1 MGVPG
6 FIGVGGDGSTPDLHV
21 LLRGLQAHL
30 ADGLLVVVGSGM
42 SVAQGLPSMTTLA
55 EHLVVNMPS
64 RLAAEWAPVAAS
76 VRTQGLEAALR
87 NAEVSPDLAA
97 AMRRL
102 TAELVAAGEADA
114 LRAILAEG
122 RVPGLGL
129 LLGHLAPIVQDAL
142 PVVTTNSD
150 RLIEVSAEVAGWGV
164 DSQFTGHYLAQERQ
178 TRQPLGFVQGVARA
192 GKGYRLQYRQR
203 IDLCKPHGSLDWF
216 DLGGQPV
223 RSALPFGQEPLIITP
238 GAAKYKDGYARPFD
252 RHRERANHQIDSA
265 ARFLILGY
273 GFNDDHLETHL
284 APRMRAGAETVILTR
299 ELTLSA
305 KTLLRQCP
313 RSVALC
319 SRATPDSGFELHTA
333 SGSAEYDGDAL
344 WQLTTFVEKGVA

>member
-102 TAELVAAGEADA
+102 TAELEIG
-114 LRAILAEG
+114 RAH
-122 RVPGLGL
+122 V
-129 LLGHLAPIVQDAL
+129 
-142 PVVTTNSD
+142 
-150 RLIEVSAEVAGWGV
+150 
-164 DSQFTGHYLAQERQ
+164 
-178 TRQPLGFVQGVARA
+178 
-192 GKGYRLQYRQR
+192 
-203 IDLCKPHGSLDWF
+203 
-216 DLGGQPV
+216 
-223 RSALPFGQEPLIITP
+223 
-238 GAAKYKDGYARPFD
+238 
-252 RHRERANHQIDSA
+252 
-265 ARFLILGY
+265 
-273 GFNDDHLETHL
+273 
-284 APRMRAGAETVILTR
+284 
-299 ELTLSA
+299 
-305 KTLLRQCP
+305 
-313 RSVALC
+313 
-319 SRATPDSGFELHTA
+319 
-333 SGSAEYDGDAL
+333 
-344 WQLTTFVEKGVA
+344 